1 MEEEKKSKKGKKI
14 ARNIFGGLFLLAG
27 ISNIGTSSFLSGI
40 FMMLFGISLLPIFYD
55 KTKLNIK
62 HIQIILPIT
71 LLIIAG
77 IVMPQETTQTNEK
90 TYENNTN
97 MIQEN
102 NKIEITKLQLE
113 ETEIE
118 LDIKETRNI
127 VLEILPEGADMEDI
141 EFCTSNNEIA
151 ILEKVEIKKDENKII
166 LKIQP
171 IAEGNC
177 EIFVKSANEIESNKV
192 IVKIVDKERIE
203 QEEREKEEQ
212 ARREA
217 EEKARREAEE
227 QAKKQAEEQARKQ
240 AEEQARK
247 VAEEQARKQRQEQ
260 AQKKTTQSS
269 TNSNNSH
276 GRVVYRT
283 PSGKRYHFDPD
294 CGGKNSYQ
302 TTLDSGKS
310 VGLTPCQKC
319 AK

>member
-1 MEEEKKSKKGKKI
+1 MEEEKKNKKVKNMT
-14 ARNIFGGLFLLAG
+14 RNIFGGLFLLG
-27 ISNIGTSSFLSGI
+27 GFSNMCTSGFLTGI
-40 FMMLFGISLLPIFYD
+40 FMMLFGISLLPIFYE
-55 KTKLNIK
+55 KTKLNMK

-77 IVMPQETTQTNEK
+77 MTMPQTTTETSGNI
-90 TYENNTN
+90 YENNTN
-97 MIQEN
+97 IIEEN
-102 NKIEITKLQLE
+102 KKIEITNLKLD

-118 LDIKETRNI
+118 LDIKETKNI
-127 VLEILPEGADMEDI
+127 VLEILPEGADKEEL
-141 EFCTSNNEIA
+141 EFCTSDNEIA
-151 ILEKVEIKKDENKII
+151 ILEKVGSEENENKIT

-177 EIFVKSANEIESNKV
+177 EIFVKSTNEIESNKV

-203 QEEREKEEQ
+203 QEERAKEEQARKEAEEQ

-217 EEKARREAEE
+217 EE
-227 QAKKQAEEQARKQ
+227 QARK
-240 AEEQARK
+240 A
-247 VAEEQARKQRQEQ
+247 AEEQARKQRQEQ
-260 AQKKTTQSS
+260 AQKQATQSS
-269 TNSNNSH
+269 VTTTKKSNTNSNNTH
-276 GRVVYRT
+276 GRAVYRT

-302 TTLDSGKS
+302 TTLDAEKS